1 VSLDP
6 ASPRAPLPAAR
17 RPVAIVL
24 AAGAARRY
32 GRAKQVETL
41 ADGNRFVQHAAR
53 AALAVA
59 DDVRVIVGAHREAV
73 IEALAGI
80 GVQVVD
86 NPDWARGMGRSIAAG
101 FASLIADGVDRP
113 ALLCLADQPRVGA
126 EALRRLLDVA
136 AAHPDA
142 IIVSDYGSTRGPP
155 CLFPPRCFA
164 ELAALDGD
172 EGARAVLKAH
182 AATVQTVWLPEGLD
196 DVDTEADYRRIV
208 QPNR

>member
-1 VSLDP
+1 MSRDSVP
-6 ASPRAPLPAAR
+6 PRAPLPAAR

-32 GRAKQVETL
+32 GRAKQIETL
-41 ADGNRFVQHAAR
+41 ADGTRFVQHAAR

-59 DDVRVIVGAHREAV
+59 DDVRVVVGAHREAV
-73 IEALAGI
+73 LEALTGI

-86 NPDWARGMGRSIAAG
+86 NPEWSHGMGRSIAAG

-113 ALLCLADQPRVGA
+113 ALLCLADQPRIDIDS
-126 EALRRLLDVA
+126 LRRLLSVA
-136 AAHPDA
+136 VSHPDA

-164 ELAALDGD
+164 ELTALDGD
-172 EGARAVLKAH
+172 EGARAMLKAH
-182 AATVQTVWLPEGLD
+182 AASVRTVWLPEGLD

-208 QPNR
+208 HPNR